1 LLSNINPAQI
11 QAQYRIQYPH
21 LTDEQV
27 IQATR
32 AYIMQVQSGITRK
45 PAYDKSHYQQEMA
58 KAKAQQQ
65 MMYPGLYQRTN
76 NTSNSRNNVQNL
88 QQQQQQE
95 YAQAQQIQQ
104 QYLQAQQDRYTSS
117 ITSASTCG
125 FDTKFTA
132 ASSQKSK

>member
-1 LLSNINPAQI
+1 MIWSYHDHDSLLENQGDENLTEEERKAAWEEFENEKKGISNFAEVGELNPNLLLSNINPAQI

-32 AYIMQVQSGITRK
+32 AYII
-45 PAYDKSHYQQEMA
+45 QEMA

-76 NTSNSRNNVQNL
+76 NTSNNRNSVQNL
-88 QQQQQQE
+88 QQQQQ
-95 YAQAQQIQQ
+95 
-104 QYLQAQQDRYTSS
+104 
-117 ITSASTCG
+117 
-125 FDTKFTA
+125 
-132 ASSQKSK
+132 